1 MQITTLKSAQ
11 VEFEAM
17 KIEVTRLIEENHE
30 LVSTVDEHKQLKE
43 FAETEAEK
51 AFQTAQQE
59 REQKLRLKKELEQ
72 MKNHEAILN
81 LNSLY
86 VGMSNATKD
95 DDQDRLNALES
106 SIIGDGS
113 IENAFQGESRGQ
125 DLFSEIHGGEVS
137 KLKEEN
143 ELLNNRLDEL
153 KNGFDKAIGPL
164 LQKLQIAGLS
174 G

>member
-1 MQITTLKSAQ
+1 
-11 VEFEAM
+11 M
-17 KIEVTRLIEENHE
+17 KIEITRLIDENHD
-30 LVSTVDEHKQLKE
+30 LQSTVEEHKLLKE
-43 FAETEAEK
+43 FAESEADK
-51 AFQTAQQE
+51 ALQTAQQE
-59 REQKLRLKKELEQ
+59 REQKLRLKRELEQ
-72 MKNHEAILN
+72 TRNNEAIHN

-106 SIIGDGS
+106 SIIADGP
-113 IENAFQGESRGQ
+113 IESAFQGDHIGQ

-143 ELLNNRLDEL
+143 ELLSTKLDEI
-153 KNGFDKAIGPL
+153 KSGFDKAISPL